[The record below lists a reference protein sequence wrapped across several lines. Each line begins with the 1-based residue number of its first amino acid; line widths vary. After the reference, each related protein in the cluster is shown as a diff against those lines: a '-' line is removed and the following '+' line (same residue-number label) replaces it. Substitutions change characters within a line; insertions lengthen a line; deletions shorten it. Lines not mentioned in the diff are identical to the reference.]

1 VSLKRPE
8 IAPGRPC
15 QPAEFILIKFLGIQK
30 ARGASTGISPG
41 NKNGT
46 NDILGLE
53 SAALIKHGGGYGT
66 RLRLCL
72 LSLWLGAI
80 RRRGLAGVAG
90 VATGWGTQGAV
101 LGVVALGA
109 AVPHSWTAMAMAPGR
124 ERWTQ
129 GRGPGRAPR
138 VGDQEISKISNFS
151 RGGYLIHK
159 N

>member
-1 VSLKRPE
+1 MGGVMGPVSAFAFSVCGWVRFE
-8 IAPGRPC
+8 
-15 QPAEFILIKFLGIQK
+15 
-30 ARGASTGISPG
+30 
-41 NKNGT
+41 
-46 NDILGLE
+46 
-53 SAALIKHGGGYGT
+53 GGG
-66 RLRLCL
+66 
-72 LSLWLGAI
+72 W
-80 RRRGLAGVAG
+80 AGVAG

-109 AVPHSWTAMAMAPGR
+109 AVHHSWTAMAMAPGR

-138 VGDQEISKISNFS
+138 VGDQEISNFS